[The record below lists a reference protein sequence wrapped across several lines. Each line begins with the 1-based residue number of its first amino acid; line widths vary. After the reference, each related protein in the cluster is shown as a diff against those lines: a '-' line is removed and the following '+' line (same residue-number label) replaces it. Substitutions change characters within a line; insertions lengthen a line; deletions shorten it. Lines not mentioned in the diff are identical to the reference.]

1 MTRHVII
8 RDHDLTDSQKIDMV
22 MRKLFGDIDESTLQT
37 TEGHFE
43 NFADLKKQV
52 ADIQTRI
59 NWILYGGGVSSS
71 IVVSHILGVPV
82 QSVWQ
87 FLSHIPSS
95 VVFPH

>member
-43 NFADLKKQV
+43 DFADLKTKV
-52 ADIQTRI
+52 MDIQKRVNI
-59 NWILYGGGVSSS
+59 ILYGGGVSSS
-71 IVVSHILGVPV
+71 IIMGHFLGIPT
-82 QSVWQ
+82 QTVWQ
-87 FLSHIPSS
+87 FLSHIPTALIG
-95 VVFPH
+95 H